1 MTSTDVTT
9 NVATNLATTNRRQFL
24 QTAAALTAAPL
35 ASRSAFATQR
45 QPHHSSPEVLIVD
58 ARYPQARAFGLSAS
72 ARIAALRDINGDI
85 TQLWQSELQKA
96 WSRHQLPVA
105 GLTERPALF
114 LLEHLGWQ
122 HGMRVVFEAEH
133 TPRDEALFSHRVL
146 RSGDQHLEQD
156 LNTAGVHWTDVLAEA
171 LLDGARTRSTNL
183 MPSGAAMYEHR
194 GEAEKLYSWIIAP
207 RTAS

>member
-1 MTSTDVTT
+1 M
-9 NVATNLATTNRRQFL
+9 TNRRQFL

-35 ASRSAFATQR
+35 AGHSAFAS
-45 QPHHSSPEVLIVD
+45 HSNNHQNTPDVLILD
-58 ARYPQARAFGLSAS
+58 ARYPQAREFGLGAS
-72 ARIAALRDINGDI
+72 SRITALRDINGDI
-85 TQLWQSELQKA
+85 TRLWQTELQQA

-133 TPRDEALFSHRVL
+133 TPLNGGDFSHRVI
-146 RSGDQHLEQD
+146 RSGDHHLAQD
-156 LNTAGVHWTDVLAEA
+156 LNAAGSQWTGVLAEA
-171 LLDGARTRSTNL
+171 LLDGDRTLSTDV

-194 GEAEKLYSWIIAP
+194 GEAEKLYSWVIAP
-207 RTAS
+207 RRMS

>member
-1 MTSTDVTT
+1 M
-9 NVATNLATTNRRQFL
+9 TNRRQFL

-35 ASRSAFATQR
+35 AGRTAFASND
-45 QPHHSSPEVLIVD
+45 SSGQSTADVLILD
-58 ARYPQARAFGLSAS
+58 ARHPQARELGLA
-72 ARIAALRDINGDI
+72 AANRISALRDIEGDI
-85 TQLWQSELQKA
+85 TKLWQSELQKA

-133 TPRDEALFSHRVL
+133 SPQGEGHFSHRVI
-146 RSGDQHLEQD
+146 RSGDHHLEQD
-156 LNTAGVHWTDVLAEA
+156 LNSAGRHWTGVLAEA
-171 LLDGARTRSTNL
+171 LLNGDRTISPDV

-194 GEAEKLYSWIIAP
+194 GETEKLYSWVIAP
-207 RTAS
+207 RRVS